1 MKGYA
6 KMKTKANKL
15 VVLGAGWL
23 GHALCLQAQQAGWQ
37 VQGTHRSDEHTED
50 FQRQFVLNNEKLI
63 HQIDLLGAYW
73 VCAIPPRSR
82 HSESDYP
89 ETLSAALTL
98 AKQLNAK
105 GFILCSSTG
114 VYDQEPGVYT
124 ESSEI
129 SCTSERQIKLYD
141 SEEKVLAQNG
151 KVLRLAGLLGP
162 NREPGRFVAGKEL
175 NTSSQQVVNMVHQQ
189 DVINAIFAVIENFD
203 SGQNIYN
210 VVNPSHPTKANY
222 YAQKCAERG
231 GEMPTFTSNESAERK
246 VLGSAIEALGFSY
259 QHGI

>member
-1 MKGYA
+1 MQ
-6 KMKTKANKL
+6 KMETKANKI

-23 GHALCLQAQQAGWQ
+23 GHALCVQAKHAGWE
-37 VQGTHRSDEHTED
+37 VQGTHQSDEHSDD
-50 FQRQFVLNNEKLI
+50 FQRQFTLVDGELKHEV
-63 HQIDLLGAYW
+63 DLRDAYW

-82 HSESDYP
+82 NTQSNYP
-89 ETLSAALTL
+89 ETLAAALTL

-114 VYDQEPGVYT
+114 VYDQEAGVYS
-124 ESSEI
+124 ESSDI
-129 SCTSERQIKLYD
+129 SCTNERQIKLYD
-141 SEEKVLAQNG
+141 AEEQVLEQGG

-189 DVINAIFAVIENFD
+189 DVINAIFSVIENFNT
-203 SGQNIYN
+203 GQNIYN

-222 YAQKCAERG
+222 YAQKCAQHG
-231 GEMPTFTSNESAERK
+231 GEMPTFTSDEVAERK

-259 QHGI
+259 QHTI